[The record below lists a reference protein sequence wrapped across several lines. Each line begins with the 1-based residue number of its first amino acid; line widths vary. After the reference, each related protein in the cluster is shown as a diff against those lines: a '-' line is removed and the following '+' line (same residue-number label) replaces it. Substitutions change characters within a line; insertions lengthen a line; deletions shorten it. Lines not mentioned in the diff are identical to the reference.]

1 MKYTPGLPDKLP
13 VKKTGRVT
21 ALPAGLRPDCDA
33 CCGLCCVAPAF
44 DAAQGFGFD
53 KPAHTPCKNLQAD
66 FRCAVHDRLAAC
78 GFPGCVVFDC
88 HGAGQRVTQEMFQG
102 AVWSESVH
110 TAEKMFHAFTRLC
123 DLHELMALL
132 TIALQR
138 VTEKD
143 IQTMLETS
151 LQEIEQR
158 CQDEMASPGK
168 IDIAGIKRQAME
180 ILRGLESTSMAST
193 LKAGAE

>member
-1 MKYTPGLPDKLP
+1 M
-13 VKKTGRVT
+13 
-21 ALPAGLRPDCDA
+21 
-33 CCGLCCVAPAF
+33 
-44 DAAQGFGFD
+44 
-53 KPAHTPCKNLQAD
+53 
-66 FRCAVHDRLAAC
+66 
-78 GFPGCVVFDC
+78 
-88 HGAGQRVTQEMFQG
+88 
-102 AVWSESVH
+102 H